1 MKKPPRTRDE
11 LTEQERIE
19 VMTERAFLE
28 ARRKQYLIH
37 LWEVNSPHYPREQCV
52 RIIAPRA
59 GYTYDGA
66 RDALKKMGYLPCTKD
81 RKKQ

>member
-1 MKKPPRTRDE
+1 MRDE
-11 LTEQERIE
+11 MTESERVEI
-19 VMTERAFLE
+19 MTERAFIE

-37 LWEVNSPHYPREQCV
+37 LWEVNSPHFSREQCV

-66 RDALKKMGYLPCTKD
+66 KDALRKMGYYSNNKD

>member
-1 MKKPPRTRDE
+1 MKKPPGRDE
-11 LTEQERIE
+11 LTENERIE
-19 VMTERAFLE
+19 IMTERAFLE

-66 RDALKKMGYLPCTKD
+66 KDALKKMGYLSSKKD